1 MDPTK
6 NRNGTPD
13 QERAESKILKTGK
26 AYQSRESWANG
37 NPGPFHDPHIAAYLA
52 RHARELSGDPIEL
65 RNFFLA
71 SYAYGKFQRLG
82 TPECRRYAWHLIQL
96 ACRLSAKSR
105 QGDIAVTQENRVLGH
120 REKPDS
126 AEGSK

>member
-65 RNFFLA
+65 RDFFLA
-71 SYAYGKFQRLG
+71 SYAYGKFQRL
-82 TPECRRYAWHLIQL
+82 RHSRMSALRL
-96 ACRLSAKSR
+96 ASNSACVPPISQIPPR
-105 QGDIAVTQENRVLGH
+105 
-120 REKPDS
+120 
-126 AEGSK
+126 